1 MRVDWHGQSA
11 FTLEGEAATVFI
23 DPWGDMSA
31 AASRGIEWN
40 YPAIEPPASVD
51 LLIVTHE
58 HADHN
63 GVEII
68 DGEPTLVRS
77 QAGTHESPLGNVIAI
92 ASEHDESAGT
102 ERGPNTI
109 VVFSLDG
116 IRVAHFGDF
125 GQAALRPEQRA
136 HLDGI
141 DLLFLPVGGGPTIDG
156 ADGGRDREG
165 PRRALG
171 GADALQDRRRSTS
184 SRPRRQF
191 VDAMPNVKRLDS
203 RVLRHRRP
211 GEGLRAHRD
220 RPRRTLRRRLLLMR

>member
-11 FTLEGEAATVFI
+11 FTLDGEAATVFI

-31 AASRGIEWN
+31 AASRGIEWK
-40 YPAIEPPASVD
+40 YPPIEAPAAVD

-58 HADHN
+58 HSDHN
-63 GVEII
+63 GVEIV

-77 QAGTHESPLGNVIAI
+77 QAGTHESPLGNVVAI
-92 ASEHDESAGT
+92 ASEHDEVAGT

-109 VVFSLDG
+109 VVFDLDG
-116 IRVAHFGDF
+116 LRVAHFGDF

-156 ADGGRDREG
+156 PTAAGIAKDLAPSWVVPMHYKTPKINFLETEE
-165 PRRALG
+165 A
-171 GADALQDRRRSTS
+171 
-184 SRPRRQF
+184 F
-191 VDAMPNVKRLDS
+191 VEAMPNTDRLSGSSFDTADLEKGDAPL
-203 RVLRHRRP
+203 VVVP
-211 GEGLRAHRD
+211 AA
-220 RPRRTLRRRLLLMR
+220 P

>member
-11 FTLEGEAATVFI
+11 YTLDGEAATVFI

-31 AASRGIEWN
+31 AAANGITWD
-40 YPAIEPPASVD
+40 YPAIVSPEATD

-63 GVEII
+63 GVEVIA
-68 DGEPTLVRS
+68 GEPTLVRS
-77 QAGTHESPLGNVIAI
+77 QAGTHESPVGNVIVI
-92 ASEHDESAGT
+92 ASEHDDVAGT

-109 VVFSLDG
+109 VVFDLDG

-141 DLLFLPVGGGPTIDG
+141 DLLFIPVGGGFTI
-156 ADGGRDREG
+156 GGTQAAEIAKDLTPSWVVPMHYKTPKISFLETE
-165 PRRALG
+165 AE
-171 GADALQDRRRSTS
+171 
-184 SRPRRQF
+184 F
-191 VDAMPNVKRLDS
+191 VDAMPKTQRLDS
-203 RVLRHRRP
+203 PSFETGDLEKGDTPLVIVP
-211 GEGLRAHRD
+211 AA
-220 RPRRTLRRRLLLMR
+220 P